1 LKEALLYAVVVVI
14 ADVSRR
20 TGQDTNYVRLS
31 NQMNV
36 MHFVEGAVIG
46 FSLAVP
52 IGPVGILC
60 VRQTLEDGVRYGLV
74 IGVSAASCDMVNGI
88 VATFGI
94 ARISDFIALEQ
105 CWIRLVGG
113 IILLVIGFS
122 AFRTHQLRDKALKAP
137 RGHTWAFFSTA
148 LLVLTNPLT
157 LFAFAAAFAV
167 IGVKNIA
174 GHPVSGLMLVAGVF
188 LGSLT
193 WFIVLVSL
201 VHVFKAK
208 VMRVGLTRVN
218 RVAGVLLMLCG
229 LYALWNSIGGP

>member
-1 LKEALLYAVVVVI
+1 
-14 ADVSRR
+14 
-20 TGQDTNYVRLS
+20 
-31 NQMNV
+31 MNV
-36 MHFVEGAVIG
+36 MNFVEGAVIG

-88 VATFGI
+88 IAAFGI
-94 ARISDFIALEQ
+94 TRISDFIALEQ

-122 AFRTHQLRDKALKAP
+122 AFRTHQLRDKPLKAP
-137 RGHTWAFFSTA
+137 RGRTWAFCSTVLFA
-148 LLVLTNPLT
+148 LTNPLT
-157 LFAFAAAFAV
+157 LVAFAAAFAV
-167 IGVKNIA
+167 IRVKNIV
-174 GHPVSGLMLVAGVF
+174 GRPVSGLMLVAGVF

-229 LYALWNSIGGP
+229 LYALWNSIAGP